1 MLGIRIARRTL
12 AAALTLGAALSLAP
26 AARAEAPLPPFGRA
40 GQVVL
45 DDLIGVRSGAPGYLG
60 QLASGVGPAGA
71 VLNGTLGMSGLLGY
85 GHFTSASTGPL
96 NAGFSSNTIWV
107 APAVDVFVAPRL
119 SIGAGLGASY
129 GWQNPD
135 ALTASTPAAGVPAM
149 RAWSLSALPRIG
161 YVWPIASRFA
171 VWPRLSFGY
180 AYARSEQRYPGA
192 MSSSPSYVTSSATW
206 IGGVE
211 VKLVYQATRHV
222 FFDVA
227 PYLSVRHAT
236 SEIATEFHD
245 VTRSFVVGMGGT
257 VGMGVVL

>member
-12 AAALTLGAALSLAP
+12 AAALSLGAALSLAP

-60 QLASGVGPAGA
+60 QLASGIGPAGA

-85 GHFTSASTGPL
+85 GHFTSTSTGPL
-96 NAGFSSNTIWV
+96 NASFSSNTIWV

-119 SIGAGLGASY
+119 SLGAGLAASY
-129 GWQNPD
+129 GWQTVPD
-135 ALTASTPAAGVPAM
+135 APNGTPAVGVPAM
-149 RAWSLSALPRIG
+149 TAWSLSAMPRIG
-161 YVWPIASRFA
+161 YVWPIASRLA
-171 VWPRLSFGY
+171 VWPRLSVGY
-180 AYARSEQRYPGA
+180 AYARSEQRYA
-192 MSSSPSYVTSSATW
+192 MSSSPSYVTSSSTW

-227 PYLSVRHAT
+227 PYLSVRHVTA
-236 SEIATEFHD
+236 EIASEFND
-245 VTRSFVVGMGGT
+245 VTRSFIVGMGGT